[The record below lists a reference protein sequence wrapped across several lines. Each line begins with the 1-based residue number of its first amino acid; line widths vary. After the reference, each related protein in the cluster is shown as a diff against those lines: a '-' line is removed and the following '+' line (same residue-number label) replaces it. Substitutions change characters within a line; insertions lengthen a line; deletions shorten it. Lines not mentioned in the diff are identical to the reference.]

1 MEGLISCIP
10 IAVLIIGLLI
20 TKRMAEMMILSSF
33 IGAVLV
39 FKGGFFGGWIGMM
52 YQVLGDASY
61 AFLLFILLGFGAM
74 IKLFEGSGAFE
85 GFANIISKFAKGR
98 KSAMV
103 VTWIMCFIMFVD
115 DYLNIL
121 AVSSSMKAL
130 TDKYKIPREHLAY
143 ACNSMGACCCV
154 LIPIASWSAFAVGI
168 MGDQDLNYGDYIH
181 SLPYMFFPILCVVI
195 CLLVAIGV
203 VPKVGALKKA
213 YDRVDAGGP
222 VLVEEQV
229 GASIINMGGD
239 DEKKEVEPSSPLL
252 FFIPIIALV
261 VVMMIC
267 DQDVVSGMIAA
278 IIAQLVLYVGT
289 KKMTL
294 TEFVNGVIEGIT
306 SMAGLAFVIFFG
318 YVLGACN
325 TELGFSEFM
334 VNSLSQFMT
343 PTILPAFVFIIIC
356 AVTFA
361 AASFWIL
368 IMLSVPVFVPLA
380 VSMGVD
386 PCIVI
391 GAIMS
396 GTVFGAK
403 FCFYSDGVFMTSAGT
418 GVANM
423 TQIKVVAPYVLGAA
437 VIAAILFLIVG
448 FVAA

>member
-1 MEGLISCIP
+1 
-10 IAVLIIGLLI
+10 
-20 TKRMAEMMILSSF
+20 MILSSF

-39 FKGGFFGGWIGMM
+39 FKGGFFSGWIGMM
-52 YQVLGDASY
+52 YQVLGNASY

-74 IKLFEGSGAFE
+74 IKLFESSGAFE

-121 AVSSSMKAL
+121 AVSSSMKSL

-143 ACNSMGACCCV
+143 ACNSMGACCCT
-154 LIPIASWSAFAVGI
+154 LIPIASWSAFAVGV
-168 MGDQDLNYGDYIH
+168 MGDQKLTFSDYLH

-203 VPKVGALKKA
+203 IPKVGALKKA

-222 VLVEEQV
+222 VLVEEHI
-229 GASIINMGGD
+229 GASIINVD
-239 DEKKEVEPSSPLL
+239 EEKKEVEPSSPLL
-252 FFIPIIALV
+252 FFIPIIVLV

-267 DQDVVSGMIAA
+267 NQDVISGMIAA
-278 IIAQLVLYVGT
+278 IATQLVLYVGT
-289 KKMTL
+289 RKMTL
-294 TEFVNGVIEGIT
+294 TDFVNGIIEGVT

-318 YVLGACN
+318 YILGACN

-334 VNSLSQFMT
+334 VNSLSKFMT
-343 PTILPAFVFIIIC
+343 PAILPVFVFIIIC

-361 AASFWIL
+361 AASFWVL
-368 IMLSVPVFVPLA
+368 IMLSVPVFIPLA

-386 PCIVI
+386 PCIII

-423 TQIKVVAPYVLGAA
+423 TQIKVVAPYVLGASA
-437 VIAAILFLIVG
+437 IAAVLFLIVG